1 MNLISRL
8 FTNEPAK
15 QQKLNRAIWW
25 TLGVIFVLQLYFVRE
40 LLAAELLFGMLFA
53 VLFTIGFVVYMIGR
67 AGERGFSW
75 AESGTRA
82 LAQSTRRGLSAV
94 QEISRRTFRHLRSE
108 SAQ

>member
-1 MNLISRL
+1 MSLISGM
-8 FTNEPAK
+8 FPIEPARK
-15 QQKLNRAIWW
+15 QKLNRAIWW
-25 TLGVIFVLQLYFVRE
+25 ALGIIFVLQLYFVRE

-53 VLFTIGFVVYMIGR
+53 VLFTIGFVIYMIGR
-67 AGERGFSW
+67 AGERSFGW

-82 LAQSTRRGLSAV
+82 LAHSTRRGLSAV

>member
-1 MNLISRL
+1 MSLISGM
-8 FTNEPAK
+8 FQIEPARK
-15 QQKLNRAIWW
+15 QNLKRAMWW
-25 TLGVIFVLQLYFVRE
+25 ALGIIFVLQLYFVRE

-53 VLFTIGFVVYMIGR
+53 VLFTIGFVVYMIGQ

-82 LAQSTRRGLSAV
+82 LAHSTRRGLGAV

>member
-1 MNLISRL
+1 MSLISGM
-8 FTNEPAK
+8 FQIEPARK
-15 QQKLNRAIWW
+15 QKLNRAICWA
-25 TLGVIFVLQLYFVRE
+25 LGIIFVLQLYFVRE

-75 AESGTRA
+75 VESGTRE
-82 LAQSTRRGLSAV
+82 LAHSTRRGLGAV
-94 QEISRRTFRHLRSE
+94 QEISKRTFRHLRSE